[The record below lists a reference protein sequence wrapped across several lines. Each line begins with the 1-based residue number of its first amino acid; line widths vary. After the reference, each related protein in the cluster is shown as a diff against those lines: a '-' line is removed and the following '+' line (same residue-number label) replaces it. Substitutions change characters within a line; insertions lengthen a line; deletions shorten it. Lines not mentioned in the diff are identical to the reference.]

1 MEYIINPFGNLLQQP
16 ACVHLT
22 WGNFIMIAVAFI
34 FLYLAIRKGFEP
46 LLLVPISFGMLLV
59 NIYPD
64 IMLAPEDSTNGVGGL
79 LHYFYILDEWS
90 IFPSLIFMGVGA
102 MTDFGP
108 LIANPKSFLMGAA
121 AQLGIYVA
129 YFLAIFMGFNDK
141 AAAAIS
147 IIGGA
152 DGPTSIFLC
161 GKLGQKE
168 YMGPIAVA
176 AYSYMAL
183 VPIIQPPIMK
193 LLTTEEERKIKMEQ
207 LRPVSKLEKILF
219 PIIVTVVVCLILPT
233 TAPLVG
239 MLMLGN
245 LFRESGVV
253 NQLTETASNALM
265 YIVVIMLGTSVGATT
280 SAEAFLKMDTIKI
293 VILGLVAFAFG
304 TAGGVL
310 LGKLMC
316 KLSGGKINPLIGS
329 AGVSAVPMAAR
340 VSQKVGSEA
349 DPTNF
354 LLMHA
359 MGPNV
364 AGVIGT
370 AVAAGTFMAIFG
382 VK

>member
-1 MEYIINPFGNLLQQP
+1 MDYILNTLQNLAGQTAFANLY
-16 ACVHLT
+16 
-22 WGNFIMIAVAFI
+22 WGNFVMIAVACV
-34 FLYLAIRKGFEP
+34 FLVLAIKFGFEP
-46 LLLVPISFGMLLV
+46 LLLVPISFGMLLA
-59 NIYPD
+59 NMFPGI
-64 IMLAPEDSTNGVGGL
+64 IAEGGL
-79 LHYFYILDEWS
+79 LHFFYLLDEYS
-90 IFPSLIFMGVGA
+90 ILPSLIFLGVGA

-108 LIANPKSFLMGAA
+108 LIANPKSFLLGAA
-121 AQLGIYVA
+121 AQFGIYSA
-129 YFLAIFMGFNDK
+129 YFFAILMGFGDK

-152 DGPTSIFLC
+152 DGPTSIFLA
-161 GKLGQKE
+161 GKLGMGGTL
-168 YMGPIAVA
+168 MGPIAVA

-183 VPIIQPPIMK
+183 VPVIQPPVMK
-193 LLTTEEERKIKMEQ
+193 LLTTEKERKIKMEQ
-207 LRPVSKLEKILF
+207 LRPVSKLERILF
-219 PIIVTVVVCLILPT
+219 PVVVTIVVVLILPT

-253 NQLTETASNALM
+253 KQLTETASNALM
-265 YIVVIMLGTSVGATT
+265 YIVVILLGTSVGATT
-280 SAEAFLKMDTIKI
+280 TAQSFLNVSTLKI
-293 VILGLVAFAFG
+293 VVLGLVAFIIG
-304 TAGGVL
+304 TAAGVL
-310 LGKLMC
+310 F
-316 KLSGGKINPLIGS
+316 GKIMCVATHGKVNPLIGS

-382 VK
+382 VF

>member
-1 MEYIINPFGNLLQQP
+1 MDYITTTLGNLLQQT
-16 ACVHLT
+16 AFANLT
-22 WGNFIMIAVAFI
+22 WGNFVMIAVAFI
-34 FLYLAIRKGFEP
+34 FLYLAIKKGFEP
-46 LLLVPISFGMLLV
+46 LLLLPISFGMLLV

-64 IMLAPEDSTNGVGGL
+64 IMQSVDDSTNGIGGL
-79 LHYFYILDEWS
+79 LYYFYKLDEWS
-90 IFPSLIFMGVGA
+90 ILPSLIFMGVGA

-108 LIANPKSFLMGAA
+108 LIANPASFLMGAA
-121 AQLGIYVA
+121 AQLGIYGA

-152 DGPTSIFLC
+152 DGPTSIFLA
-161 GKLGQKE
+161 GKLGQTE
-168 YMGPIAVA
+168 YLGPIAVA

-253 NQLTETASNALM
+253 DQLTETALM
-265 YIVVIMLGTSVGATT
+265 YIVVIILGTSVGATT

-293 VILGLVAFAFG
+293 VILGLVAFALG
-304 TAGGVL
+304 TAGGVW
-310 LGKLMC
+310 LGKIMC
-316 KLSGGKINPLIGS
+316 KVTHGKVNPLIGS